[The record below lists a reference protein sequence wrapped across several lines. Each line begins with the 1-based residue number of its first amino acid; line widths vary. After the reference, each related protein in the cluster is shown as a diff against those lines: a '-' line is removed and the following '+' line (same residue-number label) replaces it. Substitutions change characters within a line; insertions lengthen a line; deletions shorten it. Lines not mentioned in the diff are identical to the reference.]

1 MKKFSTLLLATIMTF
16 GLVACGNSGDNAGSS
31 EVQSGAVSEEQ
42 TGTSAEEQTSSA
54 ATEQTETSVEEQK
67 PESITITCINGAS
80 EEIELEVPFDPQ
92 RIVTLDAASLDILSN
107 LGLTDRV
114 VGTTTPE
121 AYLADYVTDA
131 ANVGTAKTFDMEAI
145 MECEPDLIFMAGRG
159 SDYYD
164 TLAEIAPVV
173 RLTVSGAVVEGTYEN
188 AVKIASIFGMEE
200 EMNAK
205 LDAYNDRIATLQA
218 IAESKNAII
227 GMCTSGAFNL
237 LGNDGRC
244 SIIGN
249 ELGFNNIGV
258 DANIDTS
265 AHGNE
270 ASFEFVVEK
279 APDYIFV
286 LDRDAA
292 TNAEGAQ
299 LAKDIMENDLIKS
312 TDAYKNGNLIIMEN
326 AGVWYKAEGG
336 FTALGIMLEDL
347 EKELLSK

>member
-1 MKKFSTLLLATIMTF
+1 MKKLLTLLLAMVMV
-16 GLVACGNSGDNAGSS
+16 LSMAACGSN
-31 EVQSGAVSEEQ
+31 EEKNN
-42 TGTSAEEQTSSA
+42 TNDASN
-54 ATEQTETSVEEQK
+54 EEQK
-67 PESITITCINGAS
+67 PETITITCLNGAS
-80 EEIELEVPFDPQ
+80 EEIELEVPYDPQ

-107 LGLTDRV
+107 LGLTERV

-121 AYLADYVTDA
+121 AYLEEYVTEA
-131 ANVGTAKTFDMEAI
+131 TNVGTAKTFDAEAI
-145 MECEPDLIFMAGRG
+145 MECEPDIIFMAGRG

-173 RLTVSGAVVEGTYEN
+173 RLTVSGAVVEGTYAN
-188 AVKIASIFGMEE
+188 AKTIASIFGMEE
-200 EMNAK
+200 EMSEKLNAY
-205 LDAYNDRIATLQA
+205 DERIAALQA
-218 IAESKNAII
+218 IAEGKNAIV
-227 GMCTSGAFNL
+227 GMCTSGSFKL

-258 DANIDTS
+258 EANVDTS

-270 ASFEFVVEK
+270 ASFEYIVDK
-279 APDYIFV
+279 NPDYIFV
-286 LDRDAA
+286 LDRDKA

-299 LAKDIMENDLIKS
+299 LAKDIMENDLVMS
-312 TDAYKNGNLIIMEN
+312 TDAYKNGNMIIMEN

-347 EKELLSK
+347 ENVLLAK

>member
-1 MKKFSTLLLATIMTF
+1 MRKFTSLLLATACVF
-16 GLVACGNSGDNAGSS
+16 SLAACGSPAANAAGT
-31 EVQSGAVSEEQ
+31 ETTTEQ
-42 TGTSAEEQTSSA
+42 VTTVAEEVTTVA
-54 ATEQTETSVEEQK
+54 EETTTVLEET
-67 PESITITCINGAS
+67 PESITVKALNGAS
-80 EEIELEVPFDPQ
+80 EEIDVEVPYDPQ
-92 RIVTLDAASLDILSN
+92 VIVTLDAASTDILAN
-107 LGLTDRV
+107 LGVADRI
-114 VGTTTPE
+114 VGTTNPE
-121 AYLADYVTDA
+121 SYLADYVANA
-131 ANVGTAKTFDMEAI
+131 ANVGTAKTFDVEAI
-145 MECEPDLIFMAGRG
+145 MELQPEVIFMAGRG

-164 TLAEIAPVV
+164 TLVEIAPVV
-173 RLTVSGAVVEGTYEN
+173 RLTVSGNVIEGTYEN
-188 AVKIASIFGMEE
+188 SLKIASIFGMEE
-200 EMNAK
+200 EMNEK
-205 LDAYNDRIATLQA
+205 LSAYDERITALQA
-218 IAESKNAII
+218 VAKDKNAIV
-227 GMCTSGAFNL
+227 GLCTSGSFNL

-249 ELGFNNIGV
+249 ELGFNNVGV

-299 LAKDIMENDLIKS
+299 LAKDIMENELVMS

-347 EKELLSK
+347 EKELLK

>member
-1 MKKFSTLLLATIMTF
+1 MKKLLTLLLAMVMV
-16 GLVACGNSGDNAGSS
+16 LSMAACGSNEEKNNTNNASN
-31 EVQSGAVSEEQ
+31 
-42 TGTSAEEQTSSA
+42 
-54 ATEQTETSVEEQK
+54 EEQK
-67 PESITITCINGAS
+67 PETITITCLNGVS
-80 EEIELEVPFDPQ
+80 EEIELEVPYDPQ

-121 AYLADYVTDA
+121 AYLEEYVTEA
-131 ANVGTAKTFDMEAI
+131 TNVGTAKTFDAEAI
-145 MECEPDLIFMAGRG
+145 MECEPDIIFMAGRG

-173 RLTVSGAVVEGTYEN
+173 RLTVSGAVVEGTYAN
-188 AVKIASIFGMEE
+188 AKTIASIFGMEE
-200 EMNAK
+200 EMSEKLNAY
-205 LDAYNDRIATLQA
+205 DERIAALQV
-218 IAESKNAII
+218 IAEGKNAIV
-227 GMCTSGAFNL
+227 GMCTSGSFKL
-237 LGNDGRC
+237 LANDGRC

-258 DANIDTS
+258 EANVDTS

-270 ASFEFVVEK
+270 ASFEYIVDK
-279 APDYIFV
+279 NPDYIFV
-286 LDRDAA
+286 LDRDKA

-299 LAKDIMENDLIKS
+299 LAKDIMENDLVMS
-312 TDAYKNGNLIIMEN
+312 TDAYKNGNMIIMEN

-347 EKELLSK
+347 ENVLLAK